1 MITLEE
7 AARATGGAWLAKPL
21 SGETPLL
28 GGAFDT
34 RDLGRAEMFF
44 ALEGDESDGHRYL
57 ARLNGSG
64 VKLAVVHHPV
74 PMETMADNPGLAVLQ
89 TGNTLK
95 ALADMAAYVVE
106 KYRPRVV
113 AVTGSY
119 GKTTTKEIIA
129 HVLSGAMSL
138 LKTPGSLNNEIGVP
152 ITLLSLEEGHQAVV
166 LEFSARK
173 PGDIETLGRIAAP
186 HVAVLLNVGRAHIG
200 VFGSQQAI
208 FETKGEIFNHLA
220 PKGLALVGAEEP
232 RLRQLA
238 AGRRVLT
245 FGREGGDFHAERIT
259 LDGEGR
265 QRFDGVYEGVRLALH
280 SGVPGPRGCE
290 PVLAAWAVARE
301 LGVSDAVVAERAGQP
316 PDQKG
321 RLRLFRAPGGA
332 VVIDDAYNA
341 SPETVV
347 NLIETLNDRPERV
360 KVVVLGPLAELEEGL
375 AESAARIAGSLGPPL
390 SRCIVH
396 DPVSSQLFDG
406 LERAGIRVAL
416 QRTDSQADLFAALK
430 ALDAPDTVVGIKG
443 SRSAHMERA
452 VQAMLGTQVACRLH
466 PCALLRYCTDCD
478 DLTGI

>member
-1 MITLEE
+1 MITLGE

-21 SGETPLL
+21 PDGTPLL

-34 RDLGRAEMFF
+34 RDLGAAEVFF
-44 ALEGDESDGHRYL
+44 ALEGEESDGHNYL
-57 ARLNGSG
+57 AKLSGSR
-64 VKLAVVHHPV
+64 VKLAVVHRPV
-74 PMETMADNPGLAVLQ
+74 PKETIAGIPGLAVLQ
-89 TGNTLK
+89 TGNTLQ
-95 ALADMAAYVVE
+95 ALAELAGHMVG

-119 GKTTTKEIIA
+119 GKTTTKEVIA
-129 HVLSGAMSL
+129 NVLSGAMTL

-152 ITLLSLEEGHQAVV
+152 ITLLSLEERHRAVV

-173 PGDIETLGRIAAP
+173 PGDIDTLGRIAAP
-186 HVAVLLNVGRAHIG
+186 DVAVLLNVGHAHIG

-208 FETKGEIFNHLA
+208 FQAKGEIFNHLR
-220 PKGLALVGAEEP
+220 PGGLALVGAEEP
-232 RLRQLA
+232 RLRELA
-238 AGRRVLT
+238 TGRRVLT
-245 FGREGGDFHAERIT
+245 FGRESGDFRADRIV
-259 LDGEGR
+259 LDGAGR
-265 QRFDGVYEGVRLALH
+265 QRFDGIHQELRLALH

-301 LGVSDAVVAERAGQP
+301 LGVPDAVVADRAGQP
-316 PDQKG
+316 PQQKG
-321 RLRLFRAPGGA
+321 RLRLFEAPGGA

-375 AESAARIAGSLGPPL
+375 ADTAARIAGSLGPPL
-390 SRCIVH
+390 SRCIVY
-396 DPVSSQLFDG
+396 DPDSSQLFDG
-406 LERAGIRVAL
+406 LERAGTRVAL
-416 QRTDSQADLFAALK
+416 EMAGTQAELFAALK

-452 VQAMLGTQVACRLH
+452 VQALLGTQVACRLH